1 MAITA
6 RAAFDRQLQ
15 TLQDDVLLMGSMVEK
30 AIERAIDAL
39 VRLDADLARQIIADD
54 QRINDARW
62 RLEEDAVR
70 LLATQQPMAGD
81 LRVIASVLPITTEL
95 ERMGDHAEGIAKIV
109 LMHGD
114 LPPAKPLIDI
124 PRMAELARSMLRRSL
139 DALVRRD
146 AAAARSIAAEDDD
159 VDALYDQVY
168 RELLTYMIEDP
179 HLIQRATWLLWTA
192 HNVERIAD
200 RATNICE
207 RVVYVMTGKMV
218 EIEVSTN

>member
-1 MAITA
+1 MVATT

-30 AIERAIDAL
+30 AVERSIDAL
-39 VRLDADLARQIIADD
+39 VRLDADLARRIIADD
-54 QRINDARW
+54 QLINDARW

-114 LPPAKPLIDI
+114 LAPVKPLIDI
-124 PRMAELARSMLRRSL
+124 PRMAELALAMLRRSL

-146 AAAARSIAAEDDD
+146 ADAAREIVRDDD
-159 VDALYDQVY
+159 AVDALYDQVY

-179 HLIQRATWLLWTA
+179 HLIQRATWLLWAA

-207 RVVYVMTGKMV
+207 RVVYVVTGKMV
-218 EIEVSTN
+218 EINVSTY

>member
-1 MAITA
+1 MA
-6 RAAFDRQLQ
+6 REQLQ
-15 TLQDDVLLMGSMVEK
+15 QELQHVQEVVLVMASMVEK
-30 AIERAIDAL
+30 AVERAIDAL

-54 QRINDARW
+54 RLVNDARW

-81 LRVIASVLPITTEL
+81 LRLVASVIHLSTEL

-114 LPPAKPLIDI
+114 QPPVKPLLDI
-124 PRMAELARSMLRRSL
+124 PRMAELARDMLRRSL

-146 AAAARSIAAEDDD
+146 ADAARDIAAEDDA

-168 RELLTYMIEDP
+168 RELLTFMIEDP
-179 HLIQRATWLLWTA
+179 HLIQRATWLLWAA

-207 RVVYVMTGKMV
+207 RVVYVVTGKMV
-218 EIEVSTN
+218 EIGVSTY